1 MDANHGADPIN
12 TNGSM
17 IIDLD
22 PEPPPAEQRQQ
33 QTNPPMD
40 GQPRKGE
47 SKGRPRVGKKELE
60 ALGQVGVQGGGG
72 RTTRSKPE
80 PSSPR
85 QLRLGLR
92 KNSPGSHGPGIPAL
106 DLNSPKTRGEGS
118 GRRGVGT
125 PPGKQVR
132 FGGSS
137 PMKSP
142 RSEGRQ
148 FPVEACLALPASP
161 QPLKTLDSPRDPS
174 MVVRFNLKQ
183 GFQGFGSSSEGVAR
197 SPGGGFGGDR
207 GSEERFG
214 VLGAGRSP
222 RANGSERELD
232 LRSPSLAGD
241 AEKGPRQRR
250 DGKLKSSVHK
260 RREGRDRQKK
270 EGPREVIELDPGSD
284 GGLDGDARL
293 AVRSVKGPGGSPQAD
308 KKERPRLRVRIVNS
322 ASAGFPGEGPFQY
335 PSVMR
340 GEESARLDD
349 SLGGGAKGAEKSGGG
364 ESTRSPGEKRKKRR
378 RDGDPSKFEIKIKRK
393 HLQQGKKSPEGE
405 ERIEAPK
412 YQEEEKPTT
421 GLKSEPDLG
430 DGMQRGELR
439 SPKQKEGLVRRKDD
453 KLPRKGKKKAGLED
467 EPDARAQMNQGQ
479 GLQPESTHSRDVETG
494 VKDEDRS
501 TDTGLETEGV
511 GGNKLQTGVNR
522 RREAVR
528 EKLKTDEEVMKRA
541 DEILSQQALV
551 ALGGKMRPSAEP
563 PRPLPEGAV
572 EGKTHWEHLLAEMNW
587 LAKDFEKERRW
598 KMAQAKKVALKASK
612 AQLDVEARDQKRV
625 RDEESRVKKT
635 ASMIAREV
643 RKFWVKIEKL
653 VQYKQS
659 ALAEET
665 KKKALD
671 KHLDFLVGQTER
683 YSTMLA
689 ADLHGRPG
697 SGTSRGSGELGT
709 SRGSERELG
718 TSRGSGDGAEAGREL
733 GKSRLALTD
742 GAASGP
748 EVWSR
753 EEEARGGA
761 GEGNIGGGEEE
772 GREVEGEDERKLGG
786 LGGAA
791 QPDGDADFE
800 VGEDD
805 QEEVRIISLCVVFSS
820 LKIPDIHDL
829 LPCGA
834 DILFSVEQDW
844 RCKTLIKPLACLPGC
859 GGKSHSCWL
868 RVGYRGL
875 IHSTL

>member
-1 MDANHGADPIN
+1 MDANQGADPIN

-17 IIDLD
+17 VIDLD

-33 QTNPPMD
+33 QANPLMD

-60 ALGQVGVQGGGG
+60 ALGRAGMQGGGG

-80 PSSPR
+80 PTSPR

-92 KNSPGSHGPGIPAL
+92 KNSPGSQSPGVPAL

-118 GRRGVGT
+118 GRRGVGS

-137 PMKSP
+137 PIKSL

-148 FPVEACLALPASP
+148 FPVEAALALPASP
-161 QPLKTLDSPRDPS
+161 RPLKSLDSPRDPS

-207 GSEERFG
+207 ESEEGFG
-214 VLGAGRSP
+214 VLGTGQSP

-232 LRSPSLAGD
+232 LRSPSSAGD

-250 DGKLKSSVHK
+250 DGMLKSSVLK
-260 RREGRDRQKK
+260 RREGRDRPKK
-270 EGPREVIELDPGSD
+270 EGRCEVIELDLGSD
-284 GGLDGDARL
+284 GGLDGEAGL

-308 KKERPRLRVRIVNS
+308 RKERPRLRVRIVNS
-322 ASAGFPGEGPFQY
+322 GSAGFPGEGPLQS
-335 PSVMR
+335 PGMMR
-340 GEESARLDD
+340 TEESARLGD
-349 SLGGGAKGAEKSGGG
+349 SLGGGAEGAEKSGGG
-364 ESTRSPGEKRKKRR
+364 ESVRSRGEKRKKRR

-393 HLQQGKKSPEGE
+393 HLQQGNKSSERGGDERKAEAPEG
-405 ERIEAPK
+405 
-412 YQEEEKPTT
+412 EEEKPTT
-421 GLKSEPDLG
+421 GLKSEPDLK
-430 DGMQRGELR
+430 DEMQGGKLR
-439 SPKQKEGLVRRKDD
+439 APKQKEGLFRRKDD
-453 KLPRKGKKKAGLED
+453 KLARKGKKKAGVKD
-467 EPDARAQMNQGQ
+467 GQGARAHPAEKNQGQ
-479 GLQPESTHSRDVETG
+479 DLPPESTHSRDLEIG

-501 TDTGLETEGV
+501 TDTGLEREGV
-511 GGNKLQTGVNR
+511 GGIRLQSGVNR

-528 EKLKTDEEVMKRA
+528 EKLKTDDEVMKRA

-563 PRPLPEGAV
+563 PLLLPEGAI

-598 KMAQAKKVALKASK
+598 KLAQAKKVALKASK

-689 ADLHGRPG
+689 ADLQGQPG
-697 SGTSRGSGELGT
+697 SGTPRGSGEPGTSRGSTRE
-709 SRGSERELG
+709 EREPG

-753 EEEARGGA
+753 EEEERGGT
-761 GEGNIGGGEEE
+761 GEENMGGGEEE
-772 GREVEGEDERKLGG
+772 GRRVEGEGEQKLGG

-800 VGEDD
+800 VGEED
-805 QEEVRIISLCVVFSS
+805 QEEVRFVSICVVFSTHRI
-820 LKIPDIHDL
+820 LDVHDIVAMRCICTL
-829 LPCGA
+829 YVGT
-834 DILFSVEQDW
+834 
-844 RCKTLIKPLACLPGC
+844 RCKIEMQDFSQASCMSSRLRWQKP
-859 GGKSHSCWL
+859 
-868 RVGYRGL
+868 
-875 IHSTL
+875 